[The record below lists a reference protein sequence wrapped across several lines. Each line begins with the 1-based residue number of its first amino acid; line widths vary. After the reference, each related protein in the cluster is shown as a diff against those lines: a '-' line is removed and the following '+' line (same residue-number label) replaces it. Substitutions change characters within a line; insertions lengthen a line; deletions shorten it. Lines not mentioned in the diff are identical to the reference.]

1 MRHAISFVK
10 ASGAGNDFVVIDNY
24 DGHLELDQ
32 TRLARALCDRHF
44 GIGAD
49 GLLILQHC
57 ATAHFQMLYYN
68 ADGSHGGMCGN
79 GGRCIARFA
88 YLKGLAPARM
98 RFQALEHIYE
108 AEIVSEEVRLKMK
121 DPVNYR
127 KSLQTDLDGG
137 SFLCHFVD
145 TGSPHAVVVVDD
157 LDSIDV
163 VKTGRALRF
172 HRLFSPEGAN
182 INFLDP
188 QSGNTIAIRTYE
200 RGVETETLACGTGSV
215 ASAIV
220 AVLEQGLSFPV
231 TVKARSGE
239 ELIVD
244 AQLEGSTITNVYLQ
258 GSARI
263 LFTGMLVYD
272 SASDKIESLTEFK

>member
-24 DGHLELDQ
+24 DGHLELDKA
-32 TRLARALCDRHF
+32 RLARVLCDRHF

-57 ATAHFQMLYYN
+57 ATAHFQMQYYN

-88 YLKGLAPARM
+88 YLKGLTPVEM

-108 AEIVSEEVRLKMK
+108 AEIVPEGVRLRMK
-121 DPVNYR
+121 NPRDYR
-127 KSLQTDLDGG
+127 KGLQADLGGG
-137 SFLCHFVD
+137 SFLCHYVD
-145 TGSPHAVVVVDD
+145 TGSPHAVVFVEH

-163 VKTGRALRF
+163 VKIGRALRF

-182 INFLDP
+182 INFLERQP
-188 QSGNTIAIRTYE
+188 GNAISIRTYE
-200 RGVETETLACGTGSV
+200 RGVEAETLACGTGSV

-220 AVLEQGLSFPV
+220 AVLERGLSFPV

-239 ELIVD
+239 DLLVD
-244 AQLEGSTITNVYLQ
+244 ARQEGSTITNVYLQ
-258 GSARI
+258 GSAHI
-263 LFTGMLVYD
+263 LFAGKILYD
-272 SASDKIESLTEFK
+272 PASGRIESLSDFK